1 MPGQCFLMPSCTWA
15 NNAGSEDELS
25 SGLRTW
31 IWTSEAPA
39 SKASWVDSI
48 CSDTVTGSAGLSF
61 LRGTEPVIATV
72 MTAGLMIF
80 PPLKGSIIWGL
91 NEFAV
96 FRPLLTP
103 LLGDSLVDC

>member
-1 MPGQCFLMPSCTWA
+1 MPGQCLRMPSCTWA

-39 SKASWVDSI
+39 SNASWVDSI

-72 MTAGLMIF
+72 MTAGLMIS
-80 PPLKGSIIWGL
+80 LHQGGNRCL
-91 NEFAV
+91 NKLAV
-96 FRPLLTP
+96 FRHRL
-103 LLGDSLVDC
+103 S